1 MKSKP
6 STKFWLGTS
15 ATVAAAL
22 ILTVPFNMG
31 GCGSSNIDVGSLA
44 PSIPLGKS
52 GGSLETGKLIE
63 GGTKAIQASSLDA
76 RHEKALGESVSLRLT
91 NDYGVAH
98 DDALQQYIIFVGQAV
113 ASRTSR
119 AQGPWVFGVLDS
131 DKVNAFSGPGGFVW
145 VTRGAIQQ
153 MQDESELAGVLAHE
167 AGHVIRH
174 HGLNA
179 AKRAGVSEGLLTA
192 ASAQGDF
199 AQFSN
204 LSDKV
209 ADAIV
214 NTGVSQPEEFE
225 ADESAVRYVATAGYD
240 PNGFLR
246 FLQRIRNGQKA
257 GQNLFGTHPGLDERI
272 SRIGN
277 QISVAGTGGR
287 GATLKERFQQSTKPH
302 DQSASAE

>member
-6 STKFWLGTS
+6 TTRFCLGAS
-15 ATVAAAL
+15 AALVAAL
-22 ILTVPFNMG
+22 VVTVPFNMG
-31 GCGSSNIDVGSLA
+31 GCGSSNINIGSLA
-44 PSIPLGKS
+44 PNIPLGKS

-63 GGTKAIQASSLDA
+63 GGNKFIQASSLDA

-91 NDYGVAH
+91 NDYGVAK
-98 DDALQQYIIFVGQAV
+98 DDAFQHYVMFVGQAV

-119 AQGPWVFGVLDS
+119 AGGPWVFGVLDS
-131 DKVNAFSGPGGFVW
+131 EKVNAFSGPGGFVW
-145 VTRGAIQQ
+145 VTRGAVQQ

-167 AGHVIRH
+167 MGHVIRQ

-179 AKRAGVSEGLLTA
+179 AKRAGMAEGVLEA
-192 ASAQGDF
+192 ASAEGNF

-204 LSDKV
+204 LTDKV
-209 ADAIV
+209 ADGII
-214 NTGVSQPEEFE
+214 NTGFSQPEEFE
-225 ADESAVRYVATAGYD
+225 ADESAVRFVTAAGYD
-240 PNGFLR
+240 PNGLLR

-277 QISVAGTGGR
+277 QISAAGMGGH
-287 GATLKERFQQSTKPH
+287 GATLRERFQQAMKPH
-302 DQSASAE
+302 DQAASAE